1 MRARRVAGP
10 ARHQDV
16 ALAPTTLRHG
26 HGSEPERRLGRK
38 SRNVTAAGQSDIATL
53 ATRAMIPNS
62 VRKWEGGTDK
72 GWEVSVRKVVERGP

>member
-1 MRARRVAGP
+1 M
-10 ARHQDV
+10 
-16 ALAPTTLRHG
+16 
-26 HGSEPERRLGRK
+26 GRK